1 MKYKNNDI
9 IHKLQVCKMNSIDKV
24 TLELLMNRSLWS
36 KNTDQQDIY
45 KTEEQNELKRKIQQ
59 YKVRIL
65 QIMNQYLENPDFHE
79 NNEMDEIFE
88 IYVKKN
94 ISYFEM
100 NDLAIERFCSNN
112 EDSGYETECDNK
124 EDILFDTTE
133 MNSEFADT
141 NFSCWSNDRV
151 RRLPAKYTMD
161 MYVERK

>member
-1 MKYKNNDI
+1 
-9 IHKLQVCKMNSIDKV
+9 MNSIDKV

-36 KNTDQQDIY
+36 KNVDQQDIY
-45 KTEEQNELKRKIQQ
+45 KTEEQNELKRKLQK

-65 QIMNQYLENPDFHE
+65 QMTNQYLENPDFHV

-88 IYVKKN
+88 IYAKKN

-100 NDLAIERFCSNN
+100 NDLAIERFCSNNN

-133 MNSEFADT
+133 IDTELADT

-151 RRLPAKYTMD
+151 RKMPAKYTMD